1 MDERFPYRSAW
12 HRAPSSHLP
21 AAAGFLVRSKAR
33 ALGLHQARTETRRS
47 TSRELESE
55 KLTQNS
61 PGPAVT
67 ASKKRPIIPS
77 HHPNPMIRQDLW
89 LDFFSK
95 MFGGPDLVYRTCM
108 DVHVRP
114 FFFLAVA
121 RMSDFLL
128 EAPGE
133 HA

>member
-108 DVHVRP
+108 DVLKT